1 MNISLT
7 MTTYRRSHAMPEQFR
22 MFRGRLSNGQEVTV
36 KAEWDDDAEWF
47 VARHEQ
53 TTLYFDKHGNQ
64 V

>member
-1 MNISLT
+1 
-7 MTTYRRSHAMPEQFR
+7 MTEQFR
-22 MFRGRLSNGQEVTV
+22 MFRGRLQDGREVTV
-36 KAEWDDDAEWF
+36 KAEWDSEAEWF